1 MLKIHRRGMV
11 EGRNCVFT
19 WSIGVLR
26 GETALTTV
34 FERAHE
40 LKQALVDFVYDA
52 EGELA
57 IAMEQSIADQ
67 LKTPIRDINQSDLA
81 FDRFLTVSDAA
92 IDQFIQE
99 TPDLSKA
106 DQAMLQGWKRTFIGL
121 FAVSEVL
128 PDGLRLVN
136 WLTAKPYTVRWTD
149 PKRQQ
154 DMARL
159 QTRDIILSRIA
170 PVTETEWMFS
180 GPYVLKGRLGKP
192 KLAVAIGTFK
202 DDHWH
207 CVYGDAPELLE
218 EAWQSVERYHTVF
231 VDYFGGDEIT
241 LSGYE
246 LSKRIGEF
254 QAQVTQQ
261 HLEAAGIDSS
271 KPLTELVEEAGM
283 TAEDMDEIAETL
295 GIKPDTLSK
304 VLLNPSAAKMASP
317 QVQLPPDIKKAEQV
331 TVLAHPRWGQTLL
344 TTYQKLQDLLAQPV
358 EPDSSEAQT
367 LQKLVLNYLKDDS
380 VNAFVWRRLAKE
392 HPKTLES
399 ALQMALERP
408 DFQLKDLDALLQ
420 EFNKPLEPALPEIAS
435 VPLHLNELF
444 QAALAEINKPKKS
457 KKQSKSKGFI

>member
-1 MLKIHRRGMV
+1 M
-11 EGRNCVFT
+11 
-19 WSIGVLR
+19 S
-26 GETALTTV
+26 TV

-40 LKQALVDFVYDA
+40 LKQSLVDFVYDA

-57 IAMEQSIADQ
+57 IALETSIADQ

-81 FDRFLTVSDAA
+81 FDRFLTDSDTA
-92 IDQFIQE
+92 IDQFIKE
-99 TPDLSKA
+99 TPKLSDADKA
-106 DQAMLQGWKRTFIGL
+106 LLQGWKQAFIGL

-159 QTRDIILSRIA
+159 QPRDIILSRIA

-202 DDHWH
+202 DDHWS

-218 EAWQSVERYHTVF
+218 EAWQSVERYHDVF
-231 VDYFGGDEIT
+231 VAHFGGDEIT

-246 LSKRIGEF
+246 LNKQIDEF
-254 QAQVTQQ
+254 QKQVTQQ
-261 HLEAAGIDSS
+261 HLEAAGIDPS
-271 KPLTELVEEAGM
+271 KSLTELAEEAGM
-283 TAEDMDEIAETL
+283 TSEDMDEIAETL
-295 GIKPDTLSK
+295 GINPETLSK
-304 VLLNPSAAKMASP
+304 VLLNPRAAKMASP
-317 QVQLPPDIKKAEQV
+317 QVQLPPEIKKAEQV
-331 TVLAHPRWGQTLL
+331 TVLAHPRWGQSLL
-344 TTYQKLQDLLAQPV
+344 TNYQKFQDLLDQPV
-358 EPDSSEAQT
+358 EPDTPEAQS
-367 LQKLVLNYLKDDS
+367 LKKLVLNYLKDKS
-380 VNAFVWRRLAKE
+380 INAFVWQKLAEK

-399 ALQMALERP
+399 AVQMALERP
-408 DFQLKDLDALLQ
+408 DFQIRDLDALLQ
-420 EFNKPLEPALPEIAS
+420 EFDKPLKPALPEIAS

-457 KKQSKSKGFI
+457 KKKSKSKGFL